1 MDIQTLFNFT
11 VGTLTTAL
19 GWFAREL
26 WSAVNSLKNELA
38 SVREDLPKNY
48 IRKEDFRDFKE
59 ELMTVLHRIETKI
72 DLKQDK

>member
-1 MDIQTLFNFT
+1 MDVQTLFNFT
-11 VGTLTTAL
+11 VGALTTAL